1 MFNLSIAISGHKRT
15 GSNAEIIKEDV
26 CDVDI
31 EVYIT
36 ELTALLRLMQV
47 CRVTFDRIIY
57 TCGKICFHLSS
68 CVIKLKISLTD
79 LISI

>member
-47 CRVTFDRIIY
+47 CSLNINRMSF
-57 TCGKICFHLSS
+57 TCGKICFL
-68 CVIKLKISLTD
+68 
-79 LISI
+79 LICIFIHRLESEGHFNC